1 MKRRFNLQNL
11 IYIGFVLLLLGIIL
25 PLLMIMQ
32 YIKPTLWLE
41 FLSYTISVL
50 GLILGIVGMA
60 YMVVKNKKKE

>member
-1 MKRRFNLQNL
+1 MKRRFNTQNL
-11 IYIGFVLLLLGIIL
+11 IYVGFVLLLLGIIL